1 MALDRFMIAPIN
13 GGLETDLKP
22 WLVPEDSMAR
32 LNNAYIFRGRIRK
45 RFGSRWMNSAASS
58 AVGQLSSRVRINLGN
73 TPGPLNLPGNA
84 TQLKIGQMFSVGNDM
99 FTVWQLGAGVTTFST
114 NAGATATIDST
125 TNPNTVV
132 FTGEPAATPVWYYP
146 ANPIMGFIIYEIAAD
161 ATDPVFVFDTQ
172 FCYQFTSGAFAR
184 VGTAIWTG
192 SNSQFFS
199 GTTWGLDASS
209 RLLFVVNSNATD
221 QIKYWNGAT
230 WTTINPTILV
240 DGGNTYRLESAVI
253 TVVFKNRLVM
263 LNTFES
269 LNAMSTTQYTNRAR
283 WAAWGDPL
291 QTDAWRQDVPGKGNA
306 LDAATMEDIVSCGFI
321 KDRLIVF
328 FEKSTWELVYT
339 GNQAQPFT
347 WQKLNTEL
355 GAEST
360 FSAVPFDKVLLAIG
374 SVGVHACNGVNV
386 ERIDNK
392 IPDTVWQIYDGT
404 ASVRRIY
411 GIRDYYAEQVY
422 WTFPNIDT
430 NAFSSTFPNKILVY
444 NYKTGSWAFNDDSI
458 TAFGYYSAASQSQI
472 NWDSL
477 DVTWDNTDITWDSG
491 AAQTNN
497 QEIIAGNQEG
507 YVFIVDS
514 NSAQNAPVLQITN
527 IYLSNSSVVGVT
539 NGGGDL
545 AGVVPGASGAIGNYF
560 YVGTQQFVVVIANG
574 AMTVVGAPGGAA
586 GTFNTATGAFA
597 ITGSN
602 ASTPV
607 VFFGSGAQNVTL
619 TVINHNLNVQ
629 EYVYIQNLN
638 GLTGPFFPIFMVDS
652 IVDANTFTIIA
663 PDIQGVLAT
672 GQLYTGGG
680 IISRVSQIDILTKQF
695 NFYVEDDR
703 NATVQRVDFLVDR
716 TDSGEFTVDYMMSTS
731 SQGVLE
737 DAELNGSLL
746 GSGVV
751 ETTPYDLYP
760 SELKQDRLWHPA
772 YLMAEGQAVQLHIYL
787 SDTQMR
793 NLSIATS
800 PFQVH
805 AMTFFAQ
812 PTTSRLQ

>member
-1 MALDRFMIAPIN
+1 MPLDRFMIAPIQ
-13 GGLETDLKP
+13 GGLETDVKP
-22 WLVPEDSMAR
+22 WLIPEDSMAR

-58 AVGQLSSRVRINLGN
+58 TVGQLSSRVRINLGN
-73 TPGPLNLPGNA
+73 TPGPLNLPNGM
-84 TQLKIGQMFSVGNDM
+84 TQLKIGQMFSVGDDM
-99 FTVWQLGAGVTTFST
+99 FTVWQLGAAATTLST
-114 NAGATATIDST
+114 NAGATATINST
-125 TNPNTVV
+125 SNPNTVV

-161 ATDPVFVFDTQ
+161 STDPVFVFDTQ
-172 FCYQFTSGAFAR
+172 FCYQFTAGAFAR

-209 RLLFVVNSNATD
+209 RLLFVVNSNAAD
-221 QIKYWNGAT
+221 QIKYWNGSA

-269 LNAMSTTQYTNRAR
+269 LNAMATTQYTNRAR

-291 QTDAWRQDVPGKGNA
+291 QSDAWRQDVPGKGNA

-374 SVGVHACNGVNV
+374 NVGVHACNGVNV

-430 NAFSSTFPNKILVY
+430 NSFSSTFPNKILVY

-472 NWDSL
+472 NWDSV

-514 NSAQNAPVLQITN
+514 NATRNAPVLQITN
-527 IYLSNSSVVGVT
+527 ILLVG
-539 NGGGDL
+539 G
-545 AGVVPGASGAIGNYF
+545 
-560 YVGTQQFVVVIANG
+560 
-574 AMTVVGAPGGAA
+574 
-586 GTFNTATGAFA
+586 
-597 ITGSN
+597 
-602 ASTPV
+602 
-607 VFFGSGAQNVTL
+607 NVTL
-619 TVINHNLNVQ
+619 TVINHNFNVQ
-629 EYVYIQNLN
+629 DYIYIQNLN

-663 PDIQGVLAT
+663 PDIQGVLAV
-672 GQLYTGGG
+672 GDVYTGGG

-716 TDSGEFTVDYMMSTS
+716 TDSGEFTVDYMISTS

-772 YLMAEGQAVQLHIYL
+772 YLMAEGQAIQLHIYL

-800 PFQVH
+800 AFQIH